1 MRRRLRCE
9 VWCLDMYDTCNG
21 KTKGISVPRP
31 RKESHR
37 VSNSPEDAREKER
50 ESSARILAG
59 ACLNTRVMN
68 KFGERDECYPRGII
82 DLSRQRRGE
91 KQASRRTLSNAP
103 RWPRACQGSR
113 RGDESS
119 ARIDAMTQMTQRVPC
134 TIWSDRSGDC
144 SREAHAS
151 RIAEYFPAGGSITR

>member
-31 RKESHR
+31 RKGSSRFQLSAGCER
-37 VSNSPEDAREKER
+37 KRER

-68 KFGERDECYPRGII
+68 KFGDRDECYSRGVI
-82 DLSRQRRGE
+82 DLSRQRRGQ
-91 KQASRRTLSNAP
+91 KQASRRTLSNVP

-119 ARIDAMTQMTQRVPC
+119 ARIDAMTQRVPC
-134 TIWSDRSGDC
+134 TIWTDRSGDC
-144 SREAHAS
+144 
-151 RIAEYFPAGGSITR
+151 